1 MTEQEMLS
9 RTKKFSLRVVKLVA
23 ALPNNNA
30 GRGIGFQLLK
40 ADTSVGANYR
50 SACRGRSKA
59 EFIAKLG
66 IVEEEADES
75 AFWLEFIIETSLLS
89 AAGTLPTAPIRTGP
103 GRIGSPSTYRRSTA
117 GLGSPTR
124 EATAEPTGEL
134 TRFR

>member
-40 ADTSVGANYR
+40 AGTSVGANHR

-75 AFWLEFIIETSLLS
+75 EFWLELIMESGLMTAKKVKPLHQEASEITAII
-89 AAGTLPTAPIRTGP
+89 AASRKTAKSNNP
-103 GRIGSPSTYRRSTA
+103 
-117 GLGSPTR
+117 
-124 EATAEPTGEL
+124 
-134 TRFR
+134 